1 MAELFLQNGKLIGDF
16 LDPYIVAELNTSHFG
31 NTEIAKEMV
40 RAAKI
45 GGCDA
50 VKFQSWSEDTLYS
63 ETFYLRNPM
72 ARRFIKR
79 FSFSQEQ
86 LFEIKEFCTEIEIDF
101 SSTPYSELEV
111 DFLVQECDVPFLK
124 VASMDIV
131 NMQLLSYMAKSDRPI
146 ILSTGMSDLSEIE
159 SAVET
164 IEKNGGQRICILHCV
179 SLYPTRAEEMNLLNI
194 LGLREKFPQYPVGFS
209 DHSEGTNLPIAAT
222 SLGSALI
229 EKHFTLDKSRI
240 GLDNQMAIE
249 FGQLEAMVQGC
260 RDVHKSLGSTSRV
273 VSQGEINQRKIMRR
287 SLVTAREIKSG
298 EVLSKSD
305 LSYKRP
311 GDGLSQ
317 GEAENIV
324 GKISKRD
331 IAQGIMVSLDDFE

>member
-1 MAELFLQNGKLIGDF
+1 MPELILQNGKVIGDY
-16 LDPYIVAELNTSHFG
+16 LQPYIVAELNTSHFG
-31 NTEIAKEMV
+31 DTEKAKEMV
-40 RAAKI
+40 RAAKLS
-45 GGCDA
+45 GCDA

-63 ETFYLRNPM
+63 ESFYLRNPM

-86 LFEIKEFCTEIEIDF
+86 LFEIKEFCALLEIDF

-111 DFLVQECDVPFLK
+111 DFLVQACDVPFLK

-131 NMQLLSYMAKSDRPI
+131 NMQLLGHMAKSGRPI
-146 ILSTGMSDLSEIE
+146 VLSTGMSDLSEIQ

-164 IEKNGGQRICILHCV
+164 IEKNGGERICILHCV
-179 SLYPTRAEEMNLLNI
+179 SLYPTKSEEMNLLNI
-194 LGLREKFPQYPVGFS
+194 LGLRKKFSRYPVGFS

-222 SLGSALI
+222 ALGSALI

-240 GLDNQMAIE
+240 GLDNQMAVE
-249 FGQLEAMVQGC
+249 FDELEVMVQGC
-260 RDVHKSLGSTSRV
+260 RDVYKSLGSTSRV
-273 VSQGEINQRKIMRR
+273 VSQAELNQRKIMRR
-287 SLVTAREIKSG
+287 SLVSARGIKSG
-298 EVLSKSD
+298 EILTRND

-311 GDGLSQ
+311 GDGLTQ
-317 GEAENIV
+317 EDGESLI

-331 IAQGIMVSLDDFE
+331 IAEGIIISLDDFE